1 MNRAKRPRP
10 RPAAE
15 TRSQRLHPLP
25 PVLELAIGEQRDK
38 VGIGIT
44 LSYCLYLWSCLDT
57 EQMTDQ
63 RDEQLEDAM
72 RWADKTH
79 ITSMLLVILHSVHT
93 GLDTVSL
100 QTAENDLKD
109 VLLENSERKVAS
121 GGRKR
126 GRNV

>member
-79 ITSMLLVILHSVHT
+79 ITSMMLVILHSVHT